1 MRASRAA
8 SHNETSGIEAEDV
21 SEDDIHRAEK
31 ELQVLTDRHT
41 AKIDEAVARK
51 EEELLEV

>member
-1 MRASRAA
+1 M
-8 SHNETSGIEAEDV
+8 

-31 ELQVLTDRHT
+31 ELQELTDEHIAT
-41 AKIDEAVARK
+41 IDEALARK